1 MTSKTSFRL
10 ITHSKLDPSYVLIDG
25 HFLGKRKVDVDKKQ
39 LRRQYTYIHLTV
51 LGEQQDCKWHHLN
64 RLSRFIS
71 SDIVVV
77 VLDVSGN
84 CLRESERRERARGN
98 KRFSL
103 LSTDRKRSQ
112 ATLQSQWQKENPLA
126 RSPN

>member
-1 MTSKTSFRL
+1 MWIKSNYASS
-10 ITHSKLDPSYVLIDG
+10 THI
-25 HFLGKRKVDVDKKQ
+25 
-39 LRRQYTYIHLTV
+39 YTV
-51 LGEQQDCKWHHLN
+51 VGEQQDCKWHHLN